1 MCFALSAVY
10 FVIAAWLMDVFEKRA
25 RERATLSLV

>member
-1 MCFALSAVY
+1 MCLALSGVY
-10 FVIAAWLMDVFEKRA
+10 FVIAAWLMGIFERRA